1 MLIASFIIF
10 REEGKT
16 SMTRQEPATLVLPM
30 LYGLALGSQNETA
43 AVLLNL
49 AQALSSL
56 MKVFLSLR

>member
-1 MLIASFIIF
+1 
-10 REEGKT
+10 
-16 SMTRQEPATLVLPM
+16 MTRQEPATLVLPM